1 MSARTQVPAR
11 VKHLLALVPKVYR
24 CPDYTDDEGAKHT
37 VTVLVV
43 PLKLSEVDEKTT
55 IIGWACSK
63 GASCMNPNCRY
74 SRAWR
79 EEHGAP
85 R

>member
-1 MSARTQVPAR
+1 MNPHLRTPTH
-11 VKHLLALVPKVYR
+11 VKHLFALVPKVYR
-24 CPDYTDDEGAKHT
+24 CPDYMDDEGVRHM

-43 PLKLSEVDEKTT
+43 PLRFSEADDRTT

-79 EEHGAP
+79 EERSSA